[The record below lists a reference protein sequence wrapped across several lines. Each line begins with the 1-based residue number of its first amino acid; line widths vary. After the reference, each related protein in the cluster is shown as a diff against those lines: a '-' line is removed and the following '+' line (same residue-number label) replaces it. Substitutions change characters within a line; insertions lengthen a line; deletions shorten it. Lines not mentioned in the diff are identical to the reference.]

1 MYFRENLHFKTVH
14 KKTLI
19 SQASIKNETS
29 LFKRPF
35 YSMLLFEKLFIAWVN
50 DGWKGI
56 ILL

>member
-35 YSMLLFEKLFIAWVN
+35 YSMLLFEKLFIA
-50 DGWKGI
+50 
-56 ILL
+56 